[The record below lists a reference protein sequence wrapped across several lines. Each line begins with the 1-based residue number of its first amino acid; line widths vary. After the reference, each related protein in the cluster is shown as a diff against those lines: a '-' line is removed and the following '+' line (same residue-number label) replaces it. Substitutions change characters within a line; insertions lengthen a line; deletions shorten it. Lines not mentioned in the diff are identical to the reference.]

1 MVHDCLFKG
10 LGLSSRVW
18 AIRHIKDSVPLIKSQ
33 ANKASMRVHPVQCNA
48 LFEIMSCIKYNWDIS
63 SIVVM
68 TTICLVNLIMFD
80 ALVTF
85 I

>member
-1 MVHDCLFKG
+1 
-10 LGLSSRVW
+10 
-18 AIRHIKDSVPLIKSQ
+18 
-33 ANKASMRVHPVQCNA
+33 MRVHPVQCNA

-63 SIVVM
+63 SIVM